1 MIYVIGDIHGC
12 LEPLR
17 RLIAQLRLSEA
28 DELVFL
34 GDYVD
39 RGPDSKGVIDY
50 LLTLRGRY
58 TFLMGNHERMF
69 LDFLQGKERALFLYN
84 GGIATVESYG
94 GLSRIPAA
102 HLAFLERLRPYHET
116 QDYLFVHAGI
126 RPGIPVQE
134 QDESDLLW
142 IREEF
147 YAYSG
152 RYPKTV
158 VFGHTPMREVL
169 MDDDRI
175 GIDTACVYGNKLTCL
190 ILPSREVIQ
199 VSNPLDMYSRTTPL
213 SRGV

>member
-12 LEPLR
+12 LEPLH
-17 RLIAQLRLSEA
+17 RLMAQLRLSEA
-28 DELVFL
+28 DEVVFL
-34 GDYVD
+34 GDYID

-50 LLTLRGRY
+50 LLTLHGRY

-69 LDFLQGKERALFLYN
+69 LDFLQGQQRALFLYN
-84 GGIATVESYG
+84 GGTATLESYG
-94 GLSRIPAA
+94 GLRGIPST
-102 HLAFLERLRPYHET
+102 HLTFLDRQRPYYET

-126 RPGIPVQE
+126 RPAMPLQE
-134 QDESDLLW
+134 QGESDLLW

-147 YAYSG
+147 YAYPG
-152 RYPKTV
+152 RFPKTV

-199 VSNPLDMYSRTTPL
+199 VSNPLDMHYRSTPI
-213 SRGV
+213 GYDA

>member
-1 MIYVIGDIHGC
+1 MMYAIGDIHGC

-17 RLIAQLRLSEA
+17 RLMDQIHVSEM
-28 DELVFL
+28 DEVVFI

-50 LLTLRGRY
+50 LLTLQGRY

-84 GGIATVESYG
+84 GGEATLESYG
-94 GLSRIPAA
+94 GVGNIPAS
-102 HLAFLERLRPYHET
+102 HLAFLNRLVLYYET
-116 QDYLFVHAGI
+116 DDYLFVHGGI
-126 RPGIPVQE
+126 RPGIPI
-134 QDESDLLW
+134 QDQDPKDLLW

-147 YAYSG
+147 YAYPG
-152 RYPKTV
+152 RYAKTV

-169 MDDDRI
+169 MEEDRI

-190 ILPSREVIQ
+190 ILPSRQVIQ
-199 VSNPLDMYSRTTPL
+199 VSNPLDEVSRAAL
-213 SRGV
+213 LGHRR